1 MQSQFD
7 QFGAKPA
14 VLRCSRCGKFVD
26 WVDAHVQV
34 ICTCKPHLDLPPVFV
49 REANDQDRAEARV
62 LFERD
67 FGRTRIVAYGQ
78 VIDIDQMPALV
89 AQMHQD
95 ISGALAYRQYGD
107 ALHIVAL
114 ATDPMW
120 QRSGVG
126 GHLLVEAELL
136 ARRLNLTRLVVATTN
151 DNLPALYFYQ
161 RHGYRLTELV
171 PNSII
176 EHTHQQVAGFS
187 GIPVCDE
194 IRLEKTL

>member
-1 MQSQFD
+1 
-7 QFGAKPA
+7 
-14 VLRCSRCGKFVD
+14 
-26 WVDAHVQV
+26 
-34 ICTCKPHLDLPPVFV
+34 
-49 REANDQDRAEARV
+49 
-62 LFERD
+62 
-67 FGRTRIVAYGQ
+67 
-78 VIDIDQMPALV
+78 
-89 AQMHQD
+89 
-95 ISGALAYRQYGD
+95 
-107 ALHIVAL
+107 
-114 ATDPMW
+114 MW

-151 DNLPALYFYQ
+151 DNLPALSFYQ

-187 GIPVCDE
+187 GIPVRDE